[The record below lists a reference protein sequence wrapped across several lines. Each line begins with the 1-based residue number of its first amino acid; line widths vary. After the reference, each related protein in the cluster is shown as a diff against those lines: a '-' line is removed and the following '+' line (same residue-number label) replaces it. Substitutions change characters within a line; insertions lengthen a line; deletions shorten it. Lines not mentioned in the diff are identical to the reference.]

1 MRRRPEP
8 TTLLGP
14 SPHDPRES
22 RTRRRSQS
30 PGVAAESLGS
40 FEATL
45 ERLHHIVERLESGE
59 LDLEESLRLF
69 EEGVRLSRASQA
81 RLNSA
86 EKRIEEL
93 LAIDQNGQPV
103 VREIDIPSP

>member
-1 MRRRPEP
+1 M
-8 TTLLGP
+8 T
-14 SPHDPRES
+14 
-22 RTRRRSQS
+22 RTRSVKPDS
-30 PGVAAESLGS
+30 EASSSEALPS

-45 ERLHHIVERLESGE
+45 ERLHEIVERLEGGE

-93 LAIDQNGQPV
+93 LAVDANGEPIT
-103 VREIDIPSP
+103 RELDLTP

>member
-1 MRRRPEP
+1 M
-8 TTLLGP
+8 T
-14 SPHDPRES
+14 
-22 RTRRRSQS
+22 RTRAAKPGTDPNS
-30 PGVAAESLGS
+30 PEALPS

-45 ERLHHIVERLESGE
+45 ERLHEIVEQLEGGK
-59 LDLEESLRLF
+59 LDLEDSLRLF

-93 LAIDQNGQPV
+93 LAIDANGDPTT
-103 VREIDIPSP
+103 RELDLTTRELDLTP

>member
-1 MRRRPEP
+1 MNRVKPP
-8 TTLLGP
+8 T
-14 SPHDPRES
+14 S
-22 RTRRRSQS
+22 
-30 PGVAAESLGS
+30 AAATEAGDGLAT

-45 ERLHHIVERLESGE
+45 ERLHQIVERLESGE
-59 LDLEESLRLF
+59 LDLEDSLHLF

-93 LAIDQNGQPV
+93 LAVDEEGRPI
-103 VREIDIPSP
+103 VRAIDIPIP

>member
-1 MRRRPEP
+1 M
-8 TTLLGP
+8 
-14 SPHDPRES
+14 
-22 RTRRRSQS
+22 TRAKAASTNAAS
-30 PGVAAESLGS
+30 TVAAPESLGS

-59 LDLEESLRLF
+59 LDLEESLQLF

-93 LAIDQNGQPV
+93 LAVDQDGQPV
-103 VREIDIPSP
+103 VREIDIPTP

>member
-1 MRRRPEP
+1 MTRTKAAKPESDTEASAP
-8 TTLLGP
+8 
-14 SPHDPRES
+14 E
-22 RTRRRSQS
+22 
-30 PGVAAESLGS
+30 ALGS

-45 ERLHHIVERLESGE
+45 ERLHHIVERLEGGE

-86 EKRIEEL
+86 EKRVEEL
-93 LAIDQNGQPV
+93 LAIDANGQPI
-103 VREIDIPSP
+103 VRELDIAQ

>member
-1 MRRRPEP
+1 MTRAKAAP
-8 TTLLGP
+8 GAAANP
-14 SPHDPRES
+14 STE
-22 RTRRRSQS
+22 
-30 PGVAAESLGS
+30 AAESVGSLGS

-45 ERLHHIVERLESGE
+45 ERLHQIVERLESGE
-59 LDLEESLRLF
+59 LDLEESLLLF

-103 VREIDIPSP
+103 VREIDIPTP

>member
-1 MRRRPEP
+1 MTRIKAAKPDPDANAPEA
-8 TTLLGP
+8 L
-14 SPHDPRES
+14 
-22 RTRRRSQS
+22 
-30 PGVAAESLGS
+30 VS

-45 ERLHHIVERLESGE
+45 ERLHQIVEQLEGGE

-86 EKRIEEL
+86 EKRVEEL
-93 LAIDQNGQPV
+93 LAVGADGEPI
-103 VREIDIPSP
+103 VRELEVIP

>member
-1 MRRRPEP
+1 M
-8 TTLLGP
+8 TTRAKAAKLDALEGEAP
-14 SPHDPRES
+14 DGAK
-22 RTRRRSQS
+22 SQ
-30 PGVAAESLGS
+30 AS

-45 ERLHHIVERLESGE
+45 ERLHHIVQRLESGE
-59 LDLEESLRLF
+59 LDLEESLVLF

-93 LAIDQNGQPV
+93 LAINEDGEPV
-103 VREIDIPSP
+103 VRVLDVPTP

>member
-1 MRRRPEP
+1 MTTRTKTPKPEP
-8 TTLLGP
+8 EPASG
-14 SPHDPRES
+14 
-22 RTRRRSQS
+22 
-30 PGVAAESLGS
+30 AAPDALGS

-45 ERLHHIVERLESGE
+45 ERLHHIVERLEGGE

-86 EKRIEEL
+86 EKRVEEL
-93 LAIDQNGQPV
+93 LAVDASGEPI
-103 VREIDIPSP
+103 VRELDLAQ

>member
-1 MRRRPEP
+1 MTRTKAAKPETELEP
-8 TTLLGP
+8 GP
-14 SPHDPRES
+14 SD
-22 RTRRRSQS
+22 
-30 PGVAAESLGS
+30 ALGS

-45 ERLHHIVERLESGE
+45 DRLHQIVERLEGGE

-86 EKRIEEL
+86 EKRVEEL
-93 LAIDQNGQPV
+93 LAVDANGQPI
-103 VREIDIPSP
+103 VRELDITP